1 MTLRPNPHKYK
12 RNQPKAGGLCWGPID
27 FDECDD
33 TLRVPP
39 LRAMVSAE
47 SPANYPLHEVEA
59 AARAEPTFGR
69 RSASPSPVAATDVNT
84 DALLALLYRQ
94 LRRLAGPRPDLDDIV
109 QAAAER
115 ALKAL
120 PRFEGR
126 AELSTWTYGVAYRT
140 LLDHDRW
147 YARFKRRYIYA
158 EDAKARGA
166 DEALGGDQAMAARTR
181 FDSEALLIE
190 VERARRLYQALDQ
203 LPQAKRAVV
212 ILHDLEGLPASEV
225 ASVVGVNEGTI
236 RSRLRDGRAKLA
248 ELLARDPLFR
258 SGDPP

>member
-1 MTLRPNPHKYK
+1 
-12 RNQPKAGGLCWGPID
+12 
-27 FDECDD
+27 
-33 TLRVPP
+33 
-39 LRAMVSAE
+39 MVSAE
-47 SPANYPLHEVEA
+47 SPANYGLQEVEA
-59 AARAEPTFGR
+59 PRAEMGGTT
-69 RSASPSPVAATDVNT
+69 STTEVATEE
-84 DALLALLYRQ
+84 LLGLLYRQ

-115 ALKAL
+115 ALKSL

-126 AELSTWTYGVAYRT
+126 AQLSTWTYGVAYRT

-147 YARFKRRYIYA
+147 YARFKRRFIHA
-158 EDAKARGA
+158 DDAIHSGDATSTSGA
-166 DEALGGDQAMAARTR
+166 MLLESRTR

-190 VERARRLYQALDQ
+190 VERARRLYQALEQ
-203 LPQAKRAVV
+203 LPHAKRAVL

-248 ELLARDPLFR
+248 EILGRDPLFR
-258 SGDPP
+258 SGETL